1 MGVPYSPRQGHS
13 LFFSRPAGSTRENY
27 WGNNRLGEAG
37 NDEYF
42 HPEVSAVNHFRTAMA
57 GQPEDIQ
64 TCSDGQVI
72 AVNRGKK
79 GAALINLSQL
89 SRPLDVSTGLPDG
102 KYRDL
107 VYGKEFK
114 VKKGRL
120 SGLMAPHRTYIL
132 QAAK

>member
-1 MGVPYSPRQGHS
+1 
-13 LFFSRPAGSTRENY
+13 
-27 WGNNRLGEAG
+27 
-37 NDEYF
+37 
-42 HPEVSAVNHFRTAMA
+42 MA